1 MAKLHVRIMDIK
13 FECKNN
19 DLCQQ
24 GFEDYVH
31 RFLKGERSQSK
42 HLYTRKSQCTCP
54 IGVELDQWER
64 LVNTR

>member
-31 RFLKGERSQSK
+31 RFLKGERS
-42 HLYTRKSQCTCP
+42 
-54 IGVELDQWER
+54 
-64 LVNTR
+64 